1 MPIRVLLNT
10 RQNSSCFKLLLFFT
24 ERGVTFTLRILPSP
38 PLGQTKK
45 RSIRGGGVHMLLKVY
60 QPTGNA
66 GF

>member
-10 RQNSSCFKLLLFFT
+10 RHNSSCFKLFLLFT
-24 ERGVTFTLRILPSP
+24 ERGGHIHPEDPSP

-45 RSIRGGGVHMLLKVY
+45 RSIRGGGVQMLLKVY
-60 QPTGNA
+60 QHTGNA